1 MEAQDF
7 RGMGETMSSPME
19 DKGLTASSHGLSPA
33 LRAQEKEWTTR
44 RAPHMERWTRI
55 QPIVVQDFPDAHILI
70 LKVGN
75 QEFRIDSGNG
85 FFDTKE
91 EAEWSRDMLCI
102 ALDAMAR
109 DLHEPRGLSASE
121 APVERAV
128 NTKDSPNV

>member
-1 MEAQDF
+1 MEKDD
-7 RGMGETMSSPME
+7 E
-19 DKGLTASSHGLSPA
+19 GLTPSDHGSSAA
-33 LRAQEKEWTTR
+33 LRAQGKEWTTR
-44 RAPHMERWTRI
+44 RAPHMERWTRV
-55 QPIVVQDFPDAHILI
+55 QPIVVQDFPYAHILI

-109 DLHEPRGLSASE
+109 ELNEPRGLSAAE
-121 APVERAV
+121 APTSADGV
-128 NTKDSPNV
+128 TKE